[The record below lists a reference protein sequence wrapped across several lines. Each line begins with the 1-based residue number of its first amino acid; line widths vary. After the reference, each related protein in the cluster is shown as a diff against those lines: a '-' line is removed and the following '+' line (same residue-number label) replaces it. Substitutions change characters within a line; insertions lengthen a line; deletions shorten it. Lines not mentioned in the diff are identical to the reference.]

1 MYKAAQGNSA
11 ITDESLKT
19 WIANTLPSL
28 KTHLGKAQGLQTHS
42 NKRVRK
48 PLPPM
53 GAPSNKQQNK

>member
-1 MYKAAQGNSA
+1 MYEAAQGNSA

-19 WIANTLPSL
+19 WIANPLPSL
-28 KTHLGKAQGLQTHS
+28 KTHLSKAQGLQIHS
-42 NKRVRK
+42 NKHVRK